1 MSDTEDVKGATPE
14 GEPMTSEQ
22 RAERQHDARFAV
34 TGPAPEW
41 AMRMFGNAK
50 PAGSQP
56 QG

>member
-1 MSDTEDVKGATPE
+1 
-14 GEPMTSEQ
+14 MTSEQ